1 MLAFSLIFIIYKL
14 LKMECHNLQ
23 LDSVFNMRRPY
34 DLVAF
39 LKQEERVA
47 ALDDMKQQMQR
58 IKEDRV
64 SVDTE
69 NKGSQA
75 V

>member
-1 MLAFSLIFIIYKL
+1 
-14 LKMECHNLQ
+14 MECRNLQ

-64 SVDTE
+64 SVDNE

-75 V
+75 L